1 MGLIDKTVEDIRY
14 APGTF
19 ETDAYK
25 EIHNAIL
32 SYSITFVEIE
42 GSVRAGK
49 DVMALNCYAEY
60 LMLCPDKYHLV
71 THVNM
76 DAAKKTVYDADGFG
90 LRYLI
95 PHGKLVIDNNHI
107 VFKFQDWI
115 GMEKEVHFFGLSQY
129 NDHEKFRGMNY
140 GSHYANEATRQNVE
154 GLKNARDRTIASRWR
169 KIIYTQNPVAPSNA
183 FYNEIEAPLI
193 AKPAEVARIYAERD
207 NLKEEYNKVK
217 NYYKQ
222 VENTRTKE
230 VIKKF
235 LFDKTKTSVDFLN
248 KKEKLELR
256 KKTLFEQY
264 NCRKEM
270 EEKLFT
276 KYGITSKH
284 FVFYEGKDNINNVK
298 NGLNFRYIHLTM
310 DDNPVITESRKAE
323 IEAGYDVNSL
333 HYKRDIKGM
342 RALADG
348 AIYDNLTNENYYY
361 TDLPKYGLIDLG
373 WERNLII
380 DYGVKND
387 FVVMDSFIEPKTKTV
402 FFEDEKRF
410 KGNQNEDIKDRD
422 GNIIEKAERRP
433 PTNELYVEFVKEVIN
448 RREKGRYSSV
458 IYDPSARAFANT
470 MGNHGIRCIR
480 ANNTVKLSKR
490 IKKLDRENQDKKV
503 AKENGGI
510 MLVKS
515 GISLNKIKFNK
526 RNCKDTVNEMESY
539 SFDPK
544 KLLLGIEEPL
554 KINDHGVDC
563 VRYLI
568 NTRIKDDKIW
578 LKASKEEVDLDAIL
592 QQSNEEEIQQEYNEK
607 QESVRQKFD
616 LF

>member
-1 MGLIDKTVEDIRY
+1 MGLIDKTMENINY

-19 ETDAYK
+19 ESNAYK

-95 PHGKLVIDNNHI
+95 PHGKLVIENNHI

-140 GSHYANEATRQNVE
+140 GSHYANEATRQNVD

-169 KIIYTQNPVAPSNA
+169 KIIYTQNPVAPNNP
-183 FYNEIEAPLI
+183 FYTDIEAPLI
-193 AKPAEVARIYAERD
+193 AKPIQVTQIYADRD
-207 NLKEEYNKVK
+207 RLKSEYNKVK
-217 NYYKQ
+217 AHYKNI
-222 VENTRTKE
+222 ENTRTKDI
-230 VIKKF
+230 IKKF
-235 LFDKTKTSVDFLN
+235 LFEHTKTNIDFLS

-256 KKTLFEQY
+256 KLTLYEQY

-270 EEKLFT
+270 EDSLYK

-310 DDNPVITESRKAE
+310 DDNPIITESMKAE
-323 IEAGYDVNSL
+323 NEAAYDINSL

-348 AIYDNLTNENYYY
+348 AIYDNITNENYYY
-361 TDLPKYGLIDLG
+361 TDLPKNGLLENG
-373 WERNLII
+373 WERDLVV

-387 FVVMDSFIEPKTKTV
+387 FVILDILCEPKTKIV
-402 FFEDEKRF
+402 FVEDEIRF
-410 KGNQNEDIKDRD
+410 KGGQTEDKKDSD
-422 GNIIEKAERRP
+422 GNIIEKAERTP
-433 PTNELYVEFVKEVIN
+433 PTNELYVSLVKEMIN
-448 RREKGRYSSV
+448 RRENGRYSTV
-458 IYDPSARAFANT
+458 IYDPSARAFANS
-470 MGNHGIRCIR
+470 MGHSGIRCIR

-490 IKKLDRENQDKKV
+490 IRKLDRENQDKKI

-510 MLVKS
+510 MLVKT
-515 GISLNKIKFNK
+515 GIGMRKIRINK
-526 RNCKDTVNEMESY
+526 RNCKDTINEMEGY
-539 SFDPK
+539 SFDTK
-544 KLLLGIEEPL
+544 KLQNGIEEPL
-554 KINDHGVDC
+554 KIADHGCDC
-563 VRYLI
+563 IRYYI
-568 NTRIKDDKIW
+568 NTRIKDERTW
-578 LKASKEEVDLDAIL
+578 QRASNEEVDINAI
-592 QQSNEEEIQQEYNEK
+592 QQRECEECSNEEEKETIVYK
-607 QESVRQKFD
+607 RQFN